1 MKPRSPLSTGVSKM
15 ATIKFFFATDIHGSE
30 MCLRKFLNALKIYN
44 VKIGIL
50 LGDLS
55 GKMINPIVKQPDGS
69 YTCDFMGRHIVV
81 KTEEELSEL
90 QKRISLTGNYYCVL
104 TPEEM
109 KELLSEG
116 KTINGR
122 IDAQVRKIHLG
133 AGKTE
138 ELFRRLVIERLKR
151 WDKIIEEKLKNTG
164 IKMFIAPGND
174 DILEVDDVLNNFTYA
189 VNTDNRKVSIN
200 DYEMITLSWA
210 NPTPWDTP
218 RECTEEE
225 LAKKIDKLTSQ
236 IEDMEK
242 AIFNFHVPPYG
253 TSLDQAYKLSKDLVP
268 SVSEMISA
276 GSKAVLKSIQ
286 EHQPLLGLHG
296 HIHESRGVHKI
307 GRTICVNPGSEY
319 SEGILRGVIITLD
332 GKKVKN
338 VQFTSG

>member
-1 MKPRSPLSTGVSKM
+1 MT
-15 ATIKFFFATDIHGSE
+15 TIKLFFSTDVHGSE
-30 MCLRKFLNALKIYN
+30 MCIRKFLNALKIYN
-44 VKIGIL
+44 AKIGIL

-55 GKMINPIVKQPDGS
+55 GKMINPIVKQSDGS
-69 YTCDFMGRHIVV
+69 HTCDFMGYNIVA
-81 KTEEELSEL
+81 KSEEELSEL
-90 QKRISLTGNYYCVL
+90 KRRISLTGNYYCIL
-104 TPEEM
+104 TPEKM
-109 KELLSEG
+109 KELLAEG

-138 ELFRRLVIERLKR
+138 ELFRQCVIERLKN
-151 WDKIIEEKLKNTG
+151 WDKLIEERLKNTG

-174 DILEVDDVLNNFTYA
+174 DILEVDDILDNFTYA
-189 VNTDNRKVSIN
+189 INADNRKVSIN
-200 DYEMITLSWA
+200 DHEMVTLSWA
-210 NPTPWDTP
+210 NHTPWDTP

-236 IEDMEK
+236 IENMEK
-242 AIFNFHVPPYG
+242 AIFNFHIPPLD

-268 SVSEMISA
+268 SVSEMIGA
-276 GSKAVLKSIQ
+276 GSEAVLNSIT

-307 GRTICVNPGSEY
+307 RRTTCVNPGSEY

-332 GKKVKN
+332 EEKVKG

>member
-1 MKPRSPLSTGVSKM
+1 MT
-15 ATIKFFFATDIHGSE
+15 AIKFFFATDVHGSE
-30 MCLRKFLNALKIYN
+30 TSIRKFLNALKIYN

-55 GKMINPIVKQPDGS
+55 GKMISPIVRQPDGCC
-69 YTCDFMGRHIVV
+69 TCDFMGQTVV
-81 KTEEELSEL
+81 AKTEEELSEL
-90 QKRISLTGNYYCVL
+90 KRRISLTGNYYHVL

-109 KELLSEG
+109 NELLAEG
-116 KTINGR
+116 KTIDGR

-138 ELFRRLVIERLKR
+138 ELFRRLVIERIKK
-151 WDKIIEEKLKNTG
+151 WDKLIEERLKNTG

-174 DILEVDDVLNNFTYA
+174 DILETDDALDNFTYA
-189 VNTDNRKVSIN
+189 INADNRKVSIN
-200 DYEMITLSWA
+200 DHEMVTLSWA
-210 NPTPWDTP
+210 NHTPWDTP

-225 LAKKIDKLTSQ
+225 LAEKIEKLTSQ
-236 IEDMEK
+236 IENMEK
-242 AIFNFHVPPYG
+242 AIFNFHIPPYG

-268 SVSEMISA
+268 SISEIINV
-276 GSKAVLKSIQ
+276 GSKAVLNAIK

-296 HIHESRGVHKI
+296 HIHESRGIHKI
-307 GRTICVNPGSEY
+307 GRTTCVNPGSEY

-332 GKKVKN
+332 GDKVKN

>member
-1 MKPRSPLSTGVSKM
+1 MT
-15 ATIKFFFATDIHGSE
+15 TTKFFFSTDVHGSE
-30 MCLRKFLNALKIYN
+30 MCMRKFINALKIYN
-44 VKIGIL
+44 VKMGIL

-55 GKMINPIVKQPDGS
+55 GKMINPIVKQSDGS
-69 YTCDFMGRHIVV
+69 YTCDFMGQNIVV

-90 QKRISLTGNYYCVL
+90 QRRIGLTGNYHHVL
-104 TPEEM
+104 TTEEV
-109 KELLSEG
+109 KELLAEG
-116 KTINGR
+116 KTIDGR

-138 ELFRRLVIERLKR
+138 ELFRRLVVERIKN
-151 WDKIIEEKLKNTG
+151 WDKLIEERLKNTG

-174 DILEVDDVLNNFTYA
+174 DILEVDNVLDNFAYA
-189 VNTDNRKVSIN
+189 INADNRKVSIN
-200 DYEMITLSWA
+200 DHEMITLSWA
-210 NPTPWDTP
+210 NHTPWDTP

-236 IEDMEK
+236 IENMEK
-242 AIFNFHVPPYG
+242 AIFNFHIPPYG

-276 GSKAVLKSIQ
+276 GSEAVSNAIK

-296 HIHESRGVHKI
+296 HIHESRGTHKI
-307 GRTICVNPGSEY
+307 GKTTCVNPGSEY
-319 SEGILRGVIITLD
+319 SEGILRGVIIALD
-332 GKKVKN
+332 GEKVKN

>member
-1 MKPRSPLSTGVSKM
+1 M
-15 ATIKFFFATDIHGSE
+15 ATIKLFFATDVHGSE
-30 MCLRKFLNALKIYN
+30 MCIRKFLNALKVYN

-69 YTCDFMGRHIVV
+69 YTCNFLGQNIRTR
-81 KTEEELSEL
+81 TEEELLEL
-90 QKRISLTGNYYCVL
+90 QKRIALTGSYYCIL

-109 KELLSEG
+109 EDLVAEG
-116 KTINGR
+116 KTIDGR
-122 IDAQVRKIHLG
+122 IDAQVRRIYLG

-138 ELFRRLVIERLKR
+138 ELFRRLVIERLRSWGKL
-151 WDKIIEEKLKNTG
+151 IEERLKNTG

-174 DILEVDDVLNNFTYA
+174 DIPEVDEVLDKFKYA
-189 VNTDNRKVSIN
+189 VNAGDRKVEIN
-200 DYEMITLSWA
+200 GHEMITLSWS

-218 RECTEEE
+218 RECSEEE
-225 LAKKIDKLTSQ
+225 LARKIDKLTSQ
-236 IEDMEK
+236 IENMK
-242 AIFNFHVPPYG
+242 RAIFNFHVPPYG

-268 SVSEMISA
+268 SVSEMINV
-276 GSKAVLKSIQ
+276 GSKAVLNAIQ

-307 GRTICVNPGSEY
+307 GRTVCVNPGSEY
-319 SEGILRGVIITLD
+319 SEGILRGVIVTLD
-332 GKKVKN
+332 EEKVKS